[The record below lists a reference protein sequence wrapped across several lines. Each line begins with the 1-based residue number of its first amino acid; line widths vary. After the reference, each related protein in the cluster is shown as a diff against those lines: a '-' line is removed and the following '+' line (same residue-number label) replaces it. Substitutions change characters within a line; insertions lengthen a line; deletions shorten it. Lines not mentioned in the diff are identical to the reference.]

1 MTHRVVVTGVGVVC
15 ALGNTAQDFADAL
28 RAGRSGVRLFQADPA
43 GPPVAAGCP
52 ALDEGLLD
60 LSGTERALF
69 DPVTRYAMSA
79 AKEALDQS
87 GLLADPGLC
96 EKTAVF
102 IGTAMGGAHST
113 EEAHRDVWYHGTPP
127 KPLTVLCAMSNAP
140 AAHLSI
146 RFGLKGPNLT
156 YSVACAS
163 SALAIGDAFAAIRD
177 GRVRRA
183 LVGGAGGMRDACG
196 AALLAV
202 HADSRFRRHPGAAR
216 RMQTVCSRSIWTG
229 PRRRRSDARV
239 GDPRRGP

>member
-1 MTHRVVVTGVGVVC
+1 MR
-15 ALGNTAQDFADAL
+15 LGNSVPEFTEAL
-28 RAGRSGVRLFQADPA
+28 RAGRSGVRIVTTDPA

-52 ALDEGLLD
+52 LMESSYAE

-69 DPVTRYAMSA
+69 DPVTRYAMAA

-87 GLLADPGLC
+87 GLLAEPALC
-96 EKTAVF
+96 RSTAVF
-102 IGTAMGGAHST
+102 IGTAIGGAQAT

-177 GRVRRA
+177 GRVERA
-183 LVGGAGGMRDACG
+183 LVGGAEACVTPVVVRC
-196 AALLAV
+196 LA
-202 HADSRFRRHPGAAR
+202 
-216 RMQTVCSRSIWTG
+216 
-229 PRRRRSDARV
+229 SDARS
-239 GDPRRGP
+239 GERGYPHAE